1 VTTPIDRSQPFE
13 PITDLLA
20 NSVGYGGVDRVLRT
34 IRKYLGMDVAFIAH
48 FRESDRVFEHVDM
61 DGPPLIQPGQALPL
75 ETGYCAKVVRG
86 ELPQLIPDTS
96 RIPAAM
102 AIPETTAI
110 PIGSHLSVPIV
121 LDGGE
126 VYGTLCCFGHAPD
139 ATLGEREMTMLEA
152 FAEVLA
158 TRIAEME
165 QAEKTQMRRTDQV
178 RSAMA
183 AGAPRIVYQPVFR
196 LRSGKVVGLECLSR
210 FDVEPQQPP
219 DQWFAMAHEVELG
232 DELELRAIEKSMA
245 ALDRI
250 PGNFYLGINASPGL
264 ICSGKLPSVL
274 EGVDRRRILLEIT
287 EHAIVDD
294 YESLKSAVQP
304 LRDKGLRL
312 AIDDVGAGY
321 ASMRHIVN
329 LHPDLIK
336 LDISLTR
343 NIDTDHSRRALAKAL
358 ITFARD
364 IGSFISAEGVERAG
378 ELEMLRRLG
387 VDKAQGFYLSR
398 PVPLE
403 EALRVQPLDVH
414 LAITA

>member
-219 DQWFAMAHEVELG
+219 DQWFAMAHEVDLG

>member
-1 VTTPIDRSQPFE
+1 
-13 PITDLLA
+13 
-20 NSVGYGGVDRVLRT
+20 VLRT

-178 RSAMA
+178 ERDGGGSSADRLSAGVPAAQRKGGGAGVPCAVRCGAAAA
-183 AGAPRIVYQPVFR
+183 AGPV
-196 LRSGKVVGLECLSR
+196 V
-210 FDVEPQQPP
+210 
-219 DQWFAMAHEVELG
+219 
-232 DELELRAIEKSMA
+232 
-245 ALDRI
+245 
-250 PGNFYLGINASPGL
+250 
-264 ICSGKLPSVL
+264 
-274 EGVDRRRILLEIT
+274 
-287 EHAIVDD
+287 
-294 YESLKSAVQP
+294 
-304 LRDKGLRL
+304 RD
-312 AIDDVGAGY
+312 GA
-321 ASMRHIVN
+321 
-329 LHPDLIK
+329 
-336 LDISLTR
+336 
-343 NIDTDHSRRALAKAL
+343 
-358 ITFARD
+358 
-364 IGSFISAEGVERAG
+364 
-378 ELEMLRRLG
+378 
-387 VDKAQGFYLSR
+387 
-398 PVPLE
+398 
-403 EALRVQPLDVH
+403 
-414 LAITA
+414 

>member
-20 NSVGYGGVDRVLRT
+20 NGVGYGGVDRVLRT

-126 VYGTLCCFGHAPD
+126 IYGTLCCFGHAPD

-219 DQWFAMAHEVELG
+219 DQWFAMAHEVDLG